1 MKIIKESWKLRWFLS
16 LLSAAVAVSFFAGY
30 ATVMQACGH
39 AWKLNYAVV
48 EEGRLARSAQPG
60 PADLA
65 IIRRKHGLGTILS
78 LRNKEEDPVIAWAK
92 RQGIKVV
99 VFKMNAD
106 IPPTRHQVGLFFDIM
121 RGDTVD
127 FGDYGDT
134 VRKTYGIQ
142 REKVRLPFPVLV
154 HCAHGSDRAGV
165 MIAVY
170 RMAFQGWS
178 AKKSQKEMLM
188 HLHVPFA
195 HPRLFDYLEEVSSG
209 ISPCFGSE
217 ISDCRPGNAAGA
229 SSQYQQ

>member
-1 MKIIKESWKLRWFLS
+1 MKIIKESWKLRWAFG
-16 LLSAAVAVSFFAGY
+16 LLSAAVAASFFAGY
-30 ATVMQACGH
+30 ASVMQACGH

-48 EEGRLARSAQPG
+48 EEGRLSRSAQPG
-60 PADLA
+60 PADLS
-65 IIRRKHGLGTILS
+65 IIQRKHGVGTILS

-92 RQGIKVV
+92 KQGIKVL

-106 IPPTRHQVGLFFDIM
+106 VPPTRHQVGLFFDIM
-121 RGDTVD
+121 RGDAVD

-142 REKVRLPFPVLV
+142 GEEARLPFPVLV

-178 AKKSQKEMLM
+178 EDMAKKEMLM
-188 HLHVPFA
+188 HLHFSFA
-195 HPRLFDYLEEVSSG
+195 HPRLFEYIEEVSSD
-209 ISPCFGSE
+209 INPCLGSE
-217 ISDCRPGNAAGA
+217 IPDCRPDNTAGA
-229 SSQYQQ
+229 SFDFKG